1 MNADATPGMLGPV
14 HVVIAPDS
22 FKGSLAAD
30 LVADAI
36 AAGLRRVRPD
46 VETVLRPIADGGEG
60 TVAAAL
66 RAGYRPR
73 TVQVSGPDGRPVDAT
88 FAVDGTTAVVE
99 LATAAGLGQLEE
111 PAPMTAT
118 TRGVGQLLRA
128 ALDDGVGRI
137 VLGIGGSATND
148 GGAGMLQGLGV
159 RLLDADGAELP
170 PGGGALA
177 RLDRVD
183 VSDLDPRVAGV
194 ELVVASDVTNPL
206 VGPDGAAAV
215 FGPQKGASPEQ
226 VRELDAALSRYAT
239 VLGRDVGTD
248 PSSVR
253 GAGGAGG
260 TAAGALAVLGASV
273 VSGAGLVCD
282 LVGLAE
288 ALDGAV
294 LAITGEGALD
304 EQTPHGKAPSEV
316 ASRARAAGV
325 PCLAVAG
332 VVRLSVDRLTE
343 AGFVAAHGLGEV
355 EPDVQRC
362 LAEPEPLL
370 AELAARVLPPHLPAA
385 DQRASSSPRA

>member
-1 MNADATPGMLGPV
+1 MLGHV

>member
-1 MNADATPGMLGPV
+1 MLSAV
-14 HVVIAPDS
+14 KVVIAPDS

-30 LVADAI
+30 RVADAL

-46 VETVLRPIADGGEG
+46 VEAVLRPIADGGEG

-73 TVQVSGPDGRPVDAT
+73 TVRVSGPDGRPVEAT
-88 FAVDGTTAVVE
+88 IALDGTTAVVE
-99 LATAAGLGQLEE
+99 LATAAGLGQLDE

-118 TRGVGQLLRA
+118 TFGVGQLLRA
-128 ALDDGVGRI
+128 ALDDGAERI

-148 GGAGMLQGLGV
+148 GGAGMLQALGV
-159 RLLDADGAELP
+159 RLLDSDGTELP
-170 PGGGALA
+170 PGGAALA

-183 VSDLDPRVAGV
+183 ASDLDERIAGV

-206 VGPDGAAAV
+206 IGPDGAAAV
-215 FGPQKGASPEQ
+215 FGPQKGATPEQ
-226 VRELDAALSRYAT
+226 VAELDAALARYAA
-239 VLGRDVGTD
+239 VLGRDLGTD
-248 PSSVR
+248 PSHVR

-260 TAAGALAVLGASV
+260 TAAGALAVLGADV

-288 ALDGAV
+288 ALDGAA

-304 EQTPHGKAPSEV
+304 EQTLSGKAPSEV
-316 ASRARAAGV
+316 ARRAAAAGV

-332 VVRLSVDRLTE
+332 VVRLAGEQLAP
-343 AGFVAAHGLGEV
+343 AGFVGAHGLVEV

-362 LAEPEPLL
+362 LTEPAPLL
-370 AELAARVLPPHLPAA
+370 EELAARVLPQHLPAA
-385 DQRASSSPRA
+385 D

>member
-1 MNADATPGMLGPV
+1 MLGVV
-14 HVVIAPDS
+14 HVVISPDS

-30 LVADAI
+30 RVADAL

-66 RAGYRPR
+66 RAGYRPH
-73 TVQVSGPDGRPVDAT
+73 TVRVSGPDGRPVDAT
-88 FAVDGTTAVVE
+88 LAVDGRTVVVE
-99 LATAAGLGQLEE
+99 LATAAGLGQLER
-111 PAPMTAT
+111 PAPTTAT
-118 TRGVGQLLRA
+118 TRGVGQLLAA
-128 ALDDGVGRI
+128 ALDHGVQRI

-148 GGAGMLQGLGV
+148 GGAGMLQALGV
-159 RLLDADGAELP
+159 RLLEADGTELP

-177 RLDRVD
+177 RLDRID
-183 VSDLDPRVAGV
+183 VSGLDPRLHGV

-215 FGPQKGASPEQ
+215 FGPQKGATPEQ
-226 VRELDAALSRYAT
+226 VAELDAALGRYAA

-248 PSSVR
+248 PSRMR

-288 ALDGAV
+288 ALEGAV
-294 LAITGEGALD
+294 LAVTGEGALD
-304 EQTPHGKAPSEV
+304 EQTLAGKAPGEV
-316 ASRARAAGV
+316 AARAGAAGV
-325 PCLAVAG
+325 PCLALAG
-332 VVRLSVDRLTE
+332 VVRLAADRLAA
-343 AGFVAAHGLGEV
+343 AGFVAAHGLVEV

-370 AELAARVLPPHLPAA
+370 AELAARVLPSHLPPG
-385 DQRASSSPRA
+385 DQRAPSSPRT